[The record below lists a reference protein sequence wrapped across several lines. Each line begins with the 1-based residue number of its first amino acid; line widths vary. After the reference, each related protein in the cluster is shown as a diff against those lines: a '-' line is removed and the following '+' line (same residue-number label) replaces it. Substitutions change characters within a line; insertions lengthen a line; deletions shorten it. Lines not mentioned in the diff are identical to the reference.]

1 MINGSIFSLLTLF
14 ALVHISILIV
24 NIVFV
29 LLDMC
34 FDSNKSKYTCN
45 KLSPQFFQN
54 GTKNTNT
61 ILTYSECIEMLLP
74 VNLHDSNV
82 KFNCLVAVIIIVPY
96 IVGICCHF
104 PNQSKEIFIIAV
116 RKLIVFLQTVNELW
130 IFNGRFSISS
140 LESLVHVVKLVVTVL
155 FLKAKAFLQLS
166 ASQCSSCLGM
176 PNSLGDLYPVVLYG
190 FLDLET
196 YVCIV
201 QAAGC
206 CVVIGV
212 CRVVCVL
219 AWVCCVKDDKT
230 VGCSG
235 LSYLVV
241 SCCFI
246 SILGFKC
253 VAAVMHFPEVLSIF
267 LPALF
272 CLLFCKKIQLYDCNA
287 SSPVVCLLVWIFA
300 FCLHHAT
307 NSLLSM
313 SYLNMEQM
321 ILLVL
326 ILVFASCYL
335 KYIESL
341 LFCMKAENFCLR
353 AHGKKCL
360 ARSLSLERK
369 SWSQIIC
376 REKIE
381 IKKSKIKK

>member
-1 MINGSIFSLLTLF
+1 MLSFSKPKQGDLYHCCENCKTCGDSI
-14 ALVHISILIV
+14 
-24 NIVFV
+24 
-29 LLDMC
+29 
-34 FDSNKSKYTCN
+34 
-45 KLSPQFFQN
+45 
-54 GTKNTNT
+54 
-61 ILTYSECIEMLLP
+61 
-74 VNLHDSNV
+74 
-82 KFNCLVAVIIIVPY
+82 
-96 IVGICCHF
+96 
-104 PNQSKEIFIIAV
+104 
-116 RKLIVFLQTVNELW
+116 
-130 IFNGRFSISS
+130 
-140 LESLVHVVKLVVTVL
+140 

-176 PNSLGDLYPVVLYG
+176 PNSLGDLYPVVLHG

-196 YVCIV
+196 YVCIA
-201 QAAGC
+201 QAAEC
-206 CVVIGV
+206 FVVIEV

-219 AWVCCVKDDKT
+219 AWVCCVRDDKT

-241 SCCFI
+241 PCCFI

-272 CLLFCKKIQLYDCNA
+272 CLLFCKKIQQSDCNA

-326 ILVFASCYL
+326 ILVLASCYL

-353 AHGKKCL
+353 AHGKNCL
-360 ARSLSLERK
+360 ARSIK
-369 SWSQIIC
+369 S
-376 REKIE
+376 R
-381 IKKSKIKK
+381 KKSKVSNYLQRKNRGKKKQK

>member
-1 MINGSIFSLLTLF
+1 
-14 ALVHISILIV
+14 
-24 NIVFV
+24 
-29 LLDMC
+29 
-34 FDSNKSKYTCN
+34 
-45 KLSPQFFQN
+45 
-54 GTKNTNT
+54 
-61 ILTYSECIEMLLP
+61 MLLS
-74 VNLHDSNV
+74 VNLHDPNV
-82 KFNCLVAVIIIVPY
+82 KFNCLMAVIIIVPY

-116 RKLIVFLQTVNELW
+116 RKLIVFLRTVNELW
-130 IFNGRFSISS
+130 IFNGKFSLSS
-140 LESLVHVVKLVVTVL
+140 LESLVHVVKLVVTVI
-155 FLKAKAFLQLS
+155 FLNAKAFLQLS
-166 ASQCSSCLGM
+166 ASQCCSCLGM
-176 PNSLGDLYPVVLYG
+176 PDSLGDLYPVVLHG

-196 YVCIV
+196 YVCIA
-201 QAAGC
+201 QADGYF
-206 CVVIGV
+206 VVIEV

-219 AWVCCVKDDKT
+219 AWVCCVRDDKT

-253 VAAVMHFPEVLSIF
+253 VAVMHFPEVLSIF

-272 CLLFCKKIQLYDCNA
+272 CLLFCKKIQQSDCNA
-287 SSPVVCLLVWIFA
+287 LLPVVCLLVWIFA

-341 LFCMKAENFCLR
+341 LFSMKAETFCSG

-360 ARSLSLERK
+360 ARSIMSR
-369 SWSQIIC
+369 
-376 REKIE
+376 
-381 IKKSKIKK
+381 KKSMVSNYLQRKNRGKKTKNKKVTNFKKGLTCWMMQSY